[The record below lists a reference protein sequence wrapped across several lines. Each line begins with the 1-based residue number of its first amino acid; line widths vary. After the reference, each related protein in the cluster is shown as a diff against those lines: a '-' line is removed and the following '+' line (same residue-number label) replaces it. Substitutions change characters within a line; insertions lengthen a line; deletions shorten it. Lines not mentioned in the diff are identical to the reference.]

1 MPARAI
7 AELNVLPFWNLPPA
21 RDSSNTE
28 RRTADATVA
37 RQDHHGAE
45 QGLALPIRVGNGKQ
59 REEKIHF
66 SASSCNTVGRIG
78 IAVTKTD
85 QTRSEERRVGE
96 NGRPR
101 APR

>member
-7 AELNVLPFWNLPPA
+7 AELNVLPFWNLSSA

-45 QGLALPIRVGNGKQ
+45 QGLALPIRVGNNGKQ
-59 REEKIHF
+59 REEKKSF
-66 SASSCNTVGRIG
+66 
-78 IAVTKTD
+78 
-85 QTRSEERRVGE
+85 
-96 NGRPR
+96 
-101 APR
+101 